1 MSASKAVLE
10 SSSAMEAATRQLRTL
25 QNLLLSGDIDDRL
38 LRDFRDA
45 LNRVRNTAWA
55 VQQYVD
61 QKAVGQ
67 DPANVLTILAG
78 ERIRAAHQLCRAI
91 SSDLRRPDIDFQ
103 TGSLVELHE
112 VVQKLNADISAWSTN
127 QCDHYV

>member
-1 MSASKAVLE
+1 MSASKAVPK
-10 SSSAMEAATRQLRTL
+10 SSSALEAATRQLQTL

-55 VQQYVD
+55 VQQYVG

-91 SSDLRRPDIDFQ
+91 SSDLKRPDIDFQ